1 MIKVRWDWATL
12 HLIYKKKKDRKNPVA
27 VKKSGHH
34 VDICKW

>member
-1 MIKVRWDWATL
+1 MWDWTTL
-12 HLIYKKKKDRKNPVA
+12 HLIYKKKDKKNPVA